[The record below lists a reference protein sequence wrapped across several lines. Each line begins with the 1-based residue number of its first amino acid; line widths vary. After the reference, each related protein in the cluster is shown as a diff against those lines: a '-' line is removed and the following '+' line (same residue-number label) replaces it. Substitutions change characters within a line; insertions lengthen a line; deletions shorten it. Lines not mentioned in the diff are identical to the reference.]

1 MIQFSLVHL
10 SQIIRVTQNK
20 SHSLT
25 AMKHYRKAVKMKILN
40 LRSSAAKFGE
50 NRKGNFAMMT
60 AVLAPMI
67 LMAAGL
73 SLDIANLTSLKG
85 RMQAASDSVSL
96 AIATRIAK
104 GTLDITQAEAFGK
117 ALMQAQMADDSSRFS
132 NMSINPTVTIAET
145 GTGGNKSW
153 RVTVGGNAS
162 QDTTPLAAFF
172 GKDSMT
178 VGTAATATSGIE
190 EKKNSVSLGMVI
202 DVSGSMGWYSGGVRR
217 IDALKTASTA
227 LFAQLNDVDPD
238 QDYVRTAVVAYH
250 SSKAGQKKFNWG
262 TAHTASFIA
271 GRNAG
276 GGTSSTQAFKWMANK
291 IRAVKEDKPHE
302 NNTGQTPIRNILF
315 MTDGSNNRS
324 SDDGAT
330 ITLCDKAKA
339 EGTVV
344 YTVAFGAPARGKALL
359 KNCATSDDYYFEPST
374 ASELIAAFENIG
386 KATAKTLTKLT
397 N

>member
-1 MIQFSLVHL
+1 MAI
-10 SQIIRVTQNK
+10 TY
-20 SHSLT
+20 
-25 AMKHYRKAVKMKILN
+25 HYEADKMKFLN
-40 LRSSAAKFGE
+40 LKSSAAKFGG

-60 AVLAPMI
+60 AILAPVI

-96 AIATRIAK
+96 AIVTRIAK
-104 GTLDITQAEAFGK
+104 GGLDVAQAESFGK

-132 NMSINPTVTIAET
+132 NMVIDPTVTIIET

-153 RVTVGGNAS
+153 KVTVGGRAS

-172 GKDSMT
+172 GKDTMS
-178 VGTAATATSGIE
+178 VGTAATASSGIE

-238 QDYVRTAVVAYH
+238 EEYVRTAVVAYNTK
-250 SSKAGQKKFNWG
+250 KAGQKNFNWG
-262 TAHTASFIA
+262 TKHTASFISS
-271 GRNAG
+271 RNAG
-276 GGTSSTQAFKWMANK
+276 GGTASTQAFKWMANK
-291 IRAVKEDKPHE
+291 IRANKEDKPHQKE
-302 NNTGQTPIRNILF
+302 TGQTPIRNMLF
-315 MTDGSNNRS
+315 MTDGSNNNT
-324 SDDGAT
+324 SDDTKT
-330 ITLCDKAKA
+330 IALCDKAKT
-339 EGTVV
+339 EGVLV
-344 YTVAFGAPARGKALL
+344 YSVAFGAPTRGQILL
-359 KNCATSDDYYFEPST
+359 RNCATSDDYYFEPST